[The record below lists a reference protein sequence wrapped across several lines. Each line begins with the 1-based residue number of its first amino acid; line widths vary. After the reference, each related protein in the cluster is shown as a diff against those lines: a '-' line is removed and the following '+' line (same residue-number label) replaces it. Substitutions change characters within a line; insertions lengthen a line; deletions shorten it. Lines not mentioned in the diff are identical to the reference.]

1 MKVYQPEHI
10 RNIAL
15 ISHGGAGKTS
25 LVDAALYDS
34 GAVTRMGRVDEGTSQ
49 SDFDPDEIK
58 RRMSINCTLIPV
70 EWRDTKIN
78 FLDTPGYADFVGEMK
93 SGLRAADA
101 ALVVV
106 TAEKG
111 VEVGTETV
119 WKFAD
124 EQHLPRL
131 VFINKLDRE
140 NASFMRTVESLQAQF
155 GKQVTPAQM
164 PIGEQADLRGIID
177 LISLR
182 AFTFNGT
189 ETQETTLPA
198 ELREQAE
205 ALREQLIET
214 AIESDDD
221 LMTRYL
227 EGEELSTAEIRQVIR
242 AAIVAGS
249 LVPILCGSA
258 TRNIGIQTLLD
269 AIVDYAPNPLEV
281 HAPGTEELLNGQPA
295 ALVFKTIADPQRG
308 RISYLRVYSGTV
320 SADSHLFNVQT
331 NTDERIGQIFI
342 PRGKQ
347 QETTTELQT
356 GDIGAVVKLQNT
368 RTGDTL
374 TTREHP
380 VQLPPVDFPE
390 PLFTAAITPKTKTD
404 LDKMGNA
411 LARIVEEDPSI
422 RISRDPDTGVTLI
435 SGMGESHVDIII
447 ERMQRKYGV
456 AVEKS
461 DPPVPYRETIR
472 KPAKAQ
478 GRHKRQTGG
487 HGQFGDVHLEIE
499 PLPVGGPEFEFENRI
514 VGGVVPKEYI
524 PSVEKGVRDFLKRGF
539 LAGYPMIHV
548 KVALVFGSYHPVDS
562 SGQSFEIAASLGMQK
577 AVAEASPTLLEPI
590 LLATIVVP
598 EAYMGDV
605 IGDLN
610 TKRARILGMEPLG
623 NGLQQ
628 ITAQVPMA
636 EMIHYATDLRSITQG
651 RGSFKTEFYQYEEVP
666 ANLQQQIIE
675 QAKARKEAE
684 ASS

>member
-1 MKVYQPEHI
+1 MKVYQAEHI
-10 RNIAL
+10 RNVAL

-49 SDFDPDEIK
+49 SDYDPDEIK
-58 RRMSINCTLIPV
+58 RHMSINCTVIPV

-78 FLDTPGYADFVGEMK
+78 FLDTPGYADFVGEVK

-111 VEVGTETV
+111 VEVGTEIV

-124 EQHLPRL
+124 EQQLPRL
-131 VFINKLDRE
+131 VFVNKLDRE
-140 NASFMRTVESLQAQF
+140 NASFTRTVESLQAQF
-155 GKQVTPAQM
+155 GKHVTPMQL
-164 PIGEQADLRGIID
+164 PIGEQAEFAGVVDLV
-177 LISLR
+177 SLR
-182 AFTFNGT
+182 ATTFNGT
-189 ETQETTLPA
+189 EAQPA
-198 ELREQAE
+198 DVPVALREQAQ

-221 LMTRYL
+221 LMTKYL
-227 EGEELSTAEIRQVIR
+227 EGEELSEEEVQRAIRTAI
-242 AAIVAGS
+242 AGGG

-258 TRNIGIQTLLD
+258 ARNVGIQTLLD
-269 AIVDYAPNPLEV
+269 AIVDYVPSPVEA
-281 HAPGTEELLNGQPA
+281 HAPGAEELNGQPA

-308 RISYLRVYSGTV
+308 RISYFRVYSGTV
-320 SADSHLFNVQT
+320 PADSHLFNTQT
-331 NTDERIGQIFI
+331 NTDERLGQLLI

-347 QETTTELQT
+347 QDTTTELQM

-368 RTGDTL
+368 HTGDTL
-374 TTREHP
+374 GTKDHP
-380 VQLPPVDFPE
+380 VQLPPVAFPE
-390 PLFTAAITPKTKTD
+390 PVFTAAIAPKTKSD

-411 LARIVEEDPSI
+411 LTRIVEEDPSI
-422 RISRDPDTGVTLI
+422 RISRDPDTSETLI

-461 DPPVPYRETIR
+461 DPRVPYRETIR
-472 KPAKAQ
+472 KHAKAQ

-499 PLPVGGPEFEFENRI
+499 PLPMGGSEFEFENKI

-524 PSVEKGVRDFLKRGF
+524 PSVEKGVRESLKRGF
-539 LAGYPMIHV
+539 IAGYPMINV

-562 SGQSFEIAASLGMQK
+562 SGQAFEIAASLGMQK

-598 EAYMGDV
+598 DAYMGDV

-610 TKRARILGMEPLG
+610 TKRARILGMEPVG

-628 ITAQVPMA
+628 ITANVPMA
-636 EMIHYATDLRSITQG
+636 EMLHYATDLRSITQG
-651 RGSFKTEFYQYEEVP
+651 RGSFKMEFYQYEEVP
-666 ANLQQQIIE
+666 ASLQQTIIE
-675 QAKARKEAE
+675 QAKARKEEE
-684 ASS
+684 AGG